1 MPYVI
6 KADIT
11 EPDATQFSFRA
22 AKTMYGG
29 KGIRE
34 KEEIFVFASETQGG
48 KGLIARGVVT
58 SAAAV
63 AVKRKEPGDRV
74 TPRVSIEVKRVAKAK
89 RSLGR
94 DDLRTFRDWDD
105 GKPETELCFKFYRQ
119 STNKIC
125 GISDETAA
133 FLRKFF

>member
-1 MPYVI
+1 MEYVV
-6 KADIT
+6 KADIRDP
-11 EPDATQFSFRA
+11 EAKQFAFRA

-29 KGIRE
+29 KKIQE
-34 KEEIFVFASETQGG
+34 KDEIFVFASETQGG
-48 KGLIARGVVT
+48 QGLIARGVVT
-58 SAAAV
+58 AAAAV
-63 AVKRKEPGDRV
+63 PVKGERV
-74 TPRVSIEVKRVAKAK
+74 TPRVSVEVKRVAKAK

-94 DDLRTFRDWDD
+94 DDLETFRNWDD

>member
-1 MPYVI
+1 MSYVI

-11 EPDATQFSFRA
+11 DPEAKQFSFRA

-29 KGIRE
+29 KGIRA
-34 KEEIFVFASETQGG
+34 KDEIFVFASETQGG
-48 KGLIARGVVT
+48 KGLVARGVVT
-58 SAAAV
+58 AAV
-63 AVKRKEPGDRV
+63 PIKRKEPGDRV

-94 DDLRTFRDWDD
+94 ADLNTFRDWDD
-105 GKPETELCFKFYRQ
+105 GKPETELCFKLYRQ

>member
-11 EPDATQFSFRA
+11 DPDARQ
-22 AKTMYGG
+22 
-29 KGIRE
+29 
-34 KEEIFVFASETQGG
+34 
-48 KGLIARGVVT
+48 
-58 SAAAV
+58 
-63 AVKRKEPGDRV
+63 
-74 TPRVSIEVKRVAKAK
+74 
-89 RSLGR
+89 
-94 DDLRTFRDWDD
+94 
-105 GKPETELCFKFYRQ
+105 PETELCFKFYRQ

>member
-1 MPYVI
+1 MSYVV

-11 EPDATQFSFRA
+11 DPVARQFSFRA

-29 KGIRE
+29 KAIRP
-34 KEEIFVFASETQGG
+34 KDEIFVFASETQGG
-48 KGLIARGVVT
+48 KGLVARGVVT

-63 AVKRKEPGDRV
+63 PVKRKEPGDRV
-74 TPRVSIEVKRVAKAK
+74 TPRVSIEVERVAKAK

-94 DDLRTFRDWDD
+94 DDLKTFRDWDD